1 MVFFLKH
8 RKCIPVLWFCA
19 ALISACSAPTPPAAP
34 KPLKVNQEKLEEE
47 LVRLNRLQALEESWK
62 IRRYIY
68 RQGWDMTPTGTG
80 VYIRWIAPPKTGPK
94 PQTNDE
100 VLIDFEIFLL
110 EGTSCYSSFETG
122 PEWFRVDHDQVE
134 SGMHEAIKFL
144 SEGDHVAIIIPS
156 HMAFGLAG
164 DMEKIP
170 GNTPVLYHLELLR
183 IQSKKP

>member
-1 MVFFLKH
+1 MVCFLKL
-8 RKCIPVLWFCA
+8 RKVL
-19 ALISACSAPTPPAAP
+19 LGLGISAGCLAACSSPPPPPP
-34 KPLKVNQEKLEEE
+34 KPLKVDQDKLEEE
-47 LVRLNRLQALEESWK
+47 LVQLNRLHALEEGWK
-62 IRRYIY
+62 IRRYIH

-80 VYIRWIAPPKTGPK
+80 VYIHWISPPNKGRK

-110 EGTSCYSSFETG
+110 EGTSCYSSFESG

-144 SEGDHVAIIIPS
+144 SEGDHVVIIIPS
-156 HMAFGLAG
+156 HRAFGLAG

-183 IQSKKP
+183 IQSQ